1 MNINISGK
9 ERKSLT
15 RYASSLCLAVT
26 VSAAMA
32 APPATIEGTY
42 GTLTIGDLQGTID
55 RIGTLANKV
64 NPGFSGDT
72 IKGLLGMQLGDA
84 GLASVPA
91 GSGLMAVM
99 TKAGKP
105 FFLLETAEG
114 KAETLSESIRQ
125 RGPQVAVINDKLL
138 AVAMDEAALNEAKGA
153 AGTAAAEELAKSDD
167 KFLLFT
173 LDADTLIADK
183 GENLKAALKKIP
195 GQIAARGEA
204 KTSPS
209 ASMFTILG
217 NMAVAVG
224 KRTDVSTIK
233 IDISSNGIEF
243 EKTLYPVGGVTA
255 GKPEGPTGQ
264 ELLKS
269 IPGSNNALAKYEA
282 FMDTQ
287 SMIKVMGDIMTESV
301 EGSDVSASDKEA
313 IKNLLNVAAE
323 GFGDGMAGWLA
334 LDDTGNSGVY
344 AISVI
349 DKDKALQYVEDG
361 INQINDG
368 ALGKM
373 YEAMGMETSATLVKN
388 AGTVDG
394 QPYHSFS
401 FSMDAEGV
409 NSMPGMNMFKDVKD
423 ARITFVGEDKMV
435 LTMGSVS
442 LEEAVAAVKS
452 GNAPTATSLKSRA
465 ELPANGAFYGDYNAG
480 ALGSVLKGQNAQVG
494 SVMESLKGTPI
505 LEAFYVNED
514 NLKFT
519 MLVPGELISN
529 AVSGFQKIAT
539 QQQSSDDSD
548 DAEDS
553 SSTAP
558 ASNE

>member
-1 MNINISGK
+1 MNINISDKG
-9 ERKSLT
+9 RKSMM

-32 APPATIEGTY
+32 APPATIAGTY
-42 GTLTIGDLQGTID
+42 GTLTIGDLPGTID
-55 RIGTLANKV
+55 RIGSLANKI
-64 NPGFSGDT
+64 NPGFSGDS
-72 IKGLLGMQLGDA
+72 IKSLLGMQLGDA

-105 FFLLETAEG
+105 FFLLETAAG
-114 KAETLSESIRQ
+114 KAETLSEAIKQ

-153 AGTAAAEELAKSDD
+153 AGTAAAAELAKSDD
-167 KFLLFT
+167 KFLLLT
-173 LDADTLIADK
+173 LDADALIADK
-183 GENLKAALKKIP
+183 GDSLKAALNNVSKKI
-195 GQIAARGEA
+195 AESGEA
-204 KTSPS
+204 KTSAPG
-209 ASMFTILG
+209 SMFKILG
-217 NMAVAVG
+217 NAVVAVG

-233 IDISSNGIEF
+233 IDISSDGIEF
-243 EKTLYPVGGVTA
+243 EKTLYPVGGVTVA
-255 GKPEGPTGQ
+255 KAEGPTGQ

-287 SMIKVMGDIMTESV
+287 SSIKVIGDIMTESLD
-301 EGSDVSASDKEA
+301 GSDVSAADKEA
-313 IKNLLNVAAE
+313 VKSLLNTAAE
-323 GFGDGMAGWLA
+323 GFGDGIGGWMALNEA
-334 LDDTGNSGVY
+334 GNSGIY
-344 AISVI
+344 AVSVI
-349 DKDKALQYVEDG
+349 NKDKALQYMEDG
-361 INQINDG
+361 IKQMNDG

-373 YEAMGMETSATLVKN
+373 YTAMGIDTSATLVKN

-401 FSMDAEGV
+401 VSMGGEAMDNA
-409 NSMPGMNMFKDVKD
+409 PAMFKDIKD
-423 ARITFVGEDKMV
+423 AKVTFVGDNKMV
-435 LTMGSVS
+435 LTMGDSS

-465 ELPANGAFYGDYNAG
+465 GLPANAAFYADYNAG
-480 ALGSVLKGQNAQVG
+480 ALGTLLKSQNAQVG
-494 SVMESLKGTPI
+494 EVMDNLKGTPI

-519 MLVPGELISN
+519 MLIPGELITN
-529 AVSGFQKIAT
+529 AISGFQKMAT
-539 QQQSSDDSD
+539 QQQPSDDS
-548 DAEDS
+548 EDS
-553 SSTAP
+553 DDDSSTAP
-558 ASNE
+558 AQSNE